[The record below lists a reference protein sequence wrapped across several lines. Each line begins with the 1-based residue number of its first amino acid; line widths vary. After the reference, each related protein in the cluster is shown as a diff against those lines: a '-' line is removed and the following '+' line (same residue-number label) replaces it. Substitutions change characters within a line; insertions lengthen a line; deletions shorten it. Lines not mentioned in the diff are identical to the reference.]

1 MFMIEMDL
9 TGLWRRN
16 RIRRI

>member
-1 MFMIEMDL
+1 CGIWKQ

-16 RIRRI
+16 HSESQVL